1 MEAHAIKLYDN
12 DTPVIRAFR
21 PDFCPDTVPMSAVAQ
36 PPELYSSS
44 FNALHWAAREQVLVV
59 TFTIGLTCG
68 VGLTTTLW
76 GIL

>member
-12 DTPVIRAFR
+12 DTSVVRAFR
-21 PDFCPDTVPMSAVAQ
+21 PDFCPDTVPTSAVAQ
-36 PPELYSSS
+36 PPELPSSS
-44 FNALHWAAREQVLVV
+44 FNALHWAIREQVLMV
-59 TFTIGLTCG
+59 TFTIGLAFG